1 MARNPAGSRGDGA
14 VSPVVDARSATRSRF
29 LPPENELAEK
39 FILTGGPGGQHVNR
53 TESGVQ
59 LSFDAAS
66 SAFLSEPVRA
76 RLLKLAGSRADSAGV
91 IMIDAR
97 RFRSQQRNRED
108 ARDRLAALIE
118 RAHHEPRKRVPTQP
132 TRAARERRLAAKRQ
146 RGEAKQ
152 RRGARGLED

>member
-1 MARNPAGSRGDGA
+1 MPTTSKPGAGGLD
-14 VSPVVDARSATRSRF
+14 PARSRY

-66 SAFLSEPVRA
+66 SPFLTEPVRA

-91 IMIDAR
+91 IMIEAR
-97 RFRSQQRNRED
+97 RFRSQHRNRED
-108 ARDRLAALIE
+108 ARARLAALIE
-118 RAHHEPRKRVPTQP
+118 RAHHEPRKRIPTQP
-132 TRAARERRLAAKRQ
+132 TRASREKRLEDKRR

-152 RRGARGLED
+152 RRGGPNLVD